1 MQEVSWNNGG
11 RRRESAVE
19 EESVKGSDLKPSAGP
34 PTFTPV
40 KSGKQASIQD
50 LTNISQIKKIN
61 HMTYSTITQFNR
73 LVLKD

>member
-1 MQEVSWNNGG
+1 M
-11 RRRESAVE
+11 
-19 EESVKGSDLKPSAGP
+19 KGSDLKPSAGP

-61 HMTYSTITQFNR
+61 HMTFSAIVQFKR